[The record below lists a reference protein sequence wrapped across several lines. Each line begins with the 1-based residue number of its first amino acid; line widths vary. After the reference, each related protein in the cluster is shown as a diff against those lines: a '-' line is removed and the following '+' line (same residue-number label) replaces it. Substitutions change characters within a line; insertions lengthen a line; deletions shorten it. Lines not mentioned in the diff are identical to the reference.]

1 MSDKAYCLYSKII
14 AVLACAGM
22 YLLTDSL
29 WSLLFILFAAG
40 ISRDS
45 EKEKQKGEKNSDKL

>member
-14 AVLACAGM
+14 AALACAGM
-22 YLLTDSL
+22 YALTESL

-40 ISRDS
+40 FTSEND
-45 EKEKQKGEKNSDKL
+45 EKEDSNNDKL